1 MTEREKEL
9 EELRYILL
17 ISSKMCAQ
25 MEADECEFVAQKIQE
40 AGYTKKHFP
49 VEELEAWLREKVIRY
64 SNNGFCGCPFCN
76 RLIEVSDKGEKRV
89 CEHLCD
95 WNKITDN
102 KWFFKFSLFD
112 SLCILNKLNELKEE

>member
-49 VEELEAWLREKVIRY
+49 VEKLKKWLEEEIIKHKGYFHDYGTILKKVKELED
-64 SNNGFCGCPFCN
+64 G
-76 RLIEVSDKGEKRV
+76 
-89 CEHLCD
+89 
-95 WNKITDN
+95 T
-102 KWFFKFSLFD
+102 
-112 SLCILNKLNELKEE
+112 

>member
-49 VEELEAWLREKVIRY
+49 VEK
-64 SNNGFCGCPFCN
+64 
-76 RLIEVSDKGEKRV
+76 
-89 CEHLCD
+89 
-95 WNKITDN
+95 
-102 KWFFKFSLFD
+102 
-112 SLCILNKLNELKEE
+112 LKEEKDG

>member
-49 VEELEAWLREKVIRY
+49 VEKLKDWLDWQKDYNGLISLDDLRKKIKELED
-64 SNNGFCGCPFCN
+64 G
-76 RLIEVSDKGEKRV
+76 
-89 CEHLCD
+89 
-95 WNKITDN
+95 T
-102 KWFFKFSLFD
+102 
-112 SLCILNKLNELKEE
+112 